1 MNGVEVL
8 RELQR
13 QNYMG
18 AVIALSANKDTPLL
32 KEMVNLGAVDSIGKP
47 IDLKRLAL
55 VIQVVW
61 ILNRMEHESAAK
73 PSGK

>member
-1 MNGVEVL
+1 
-8 RELQR
+8 
-13 QNYMG
+13 
-18 AVIALSANKDTPLL
+18 
-32 KEMVNLGAVDSIGKP
+32 MVNLGAVDSIGKP